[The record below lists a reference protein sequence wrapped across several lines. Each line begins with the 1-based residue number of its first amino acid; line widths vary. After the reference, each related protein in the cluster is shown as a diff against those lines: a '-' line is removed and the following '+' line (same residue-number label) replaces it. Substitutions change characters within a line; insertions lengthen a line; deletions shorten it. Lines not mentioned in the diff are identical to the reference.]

1 MNGTAHMAAGAAA
14 GFITANS
21 MGSNLSTT
29 AILVTVGGISG
40 LMPDM
45 DIDGKLSNKV
55 TFSPKMIRAVAQV
68 IGIMVMVYSFLEEQG
83 REQWI
88 GIGYGIGILLL
99 STVITQRRMLTFTGL
114 GVTAAGWHLNETW
127 LWLLG
132 IYIII
137 ASLVSHRSY
146 THSLLG
152 LIFFGIIAR
161 YFEASLMIE
170 GIFEACMLGYVSHLV
185 GDMKLLPFNKRGIK
199 LFLPFTSKEM

>member
-1 MNGTAHMAAGAAA
+1 VNGTAHMAAGAAA

-21 MGSNLSTT
+21 MGSGLSTT
-29 AILVTVGGISG
+29 AVLVTVGGISG

-68 IGIMVMVYSFLEEQG
+68 IGLMMMVYSFLEEHG

-99 STVITQRRMLTFTGL
+99 SAVITQRRMLTFTGI

-132 IYIII
+132 IYIVI

-152 LIFFGIIAR
+152 MIFFGFIAK
-161 YFEASLMIE
+161 YFESSLKIE
-170 GIFEACMLGYVSHLV
+170 GIFEACMLGYASHLA
-185 GDMKLLPFNKRGIK
+185 GDMKFLPFNKRGVK
-199 LFLPFTSKEM
+199 LFLPFTSKEI

>member
-21 MGSNLSTT
+21 MGSNLSMT
-29 AILVTVGGISG
+29 AVLVTVGGISG

-68 IGIMVMVYSFLEEQG
+68 IGLLMMVYSFLEEHG

-99 STVITQRRMLTFTGL
+99 SAVITQRRMLTFTGI

-132 IYIII
+132 IYIVI
-137 ASLVSHRSY
+137 ASFVSHRSY

-152 LIFFGIIAR
+152 MIFFGFIAK
-161 YFEASLMIE
+161 YFESSLKIE
-170 GIFEACMLGYVSHLV
+170 GIFEACMLGYASHLA
-185 GDMKLLPFNKRGIK
+185 GDMKFLPFNRRGVK
-199 LFLPFTSKEM
+199 LFLPFTSKEI

>member
-1 MNGTAHMAAGAAA
+1 VNGTAHMAAGAAA

-21 MGSNLSTT
+21 MGSNLSMT
-29 AILVTVGGISG
+29 AVLVTVGGISG

-68 IGIMVMVYSFLEEQG
+68 IGLMMMVYSFLEEHG

-99 STVITQRRMLTFTGL
+99 SAVITQRRMLTFTGI
-114 GVTAAGWHLNETW
+114 GVTAAGWHLDETW

-132 IYIII
+132 IYIVI
-137 ASLVSHRSY
+137 ASFVSHRSY

-152 LIFFGIIAR
+152 LIFFGFIAK
-161 YFEASLMIE
+161 YFESSLKIE
-170 GIFEACMLGYVSHLV
+170 GIFEACMLGYASHLV
-185 GDMKLLPFNKRGIK
+185 GDMKLLPFNKRGVK
-199 LFLPFTSKEM
+199 LFLPFTSKEI